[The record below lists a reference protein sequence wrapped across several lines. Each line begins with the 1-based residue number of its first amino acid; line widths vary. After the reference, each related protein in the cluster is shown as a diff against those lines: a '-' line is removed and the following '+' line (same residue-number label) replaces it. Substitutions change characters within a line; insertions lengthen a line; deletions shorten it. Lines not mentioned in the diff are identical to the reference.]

1 MGRNSLAYRDKELRV
16 EKLFLR
22 KGLVDKLDLGEL
34 LGLED
39 FASFIWHNH
48 PNYVSKIMVDF
59 LSELIACHRE
69 GRAYTQDD
77 WVRLSK
83 VMDRS
88 KSSRDIV
95 FYKLLHLGLIE
106 KHNKTKMRYE
116 IRLSDKF
123 LRYLE
128 LIAQSWIM
136 VCENESKVK

>member
-1 MGRNSLAYRDKELRV
+1 M
-16 EKLFLR
+16 
-22 KGLVDKLDLGEL
+22 
-34 LGLED
+34 ED

-48 PNYVSKIMVDF
+48 PNYVSKITVDF

-83 VMDRS
+83 GMDRS
-88 KSSRDIV
+88 KSSRDSV

-128 LIAQSWIM
+128 P
-136 VCENESKVK
+136 